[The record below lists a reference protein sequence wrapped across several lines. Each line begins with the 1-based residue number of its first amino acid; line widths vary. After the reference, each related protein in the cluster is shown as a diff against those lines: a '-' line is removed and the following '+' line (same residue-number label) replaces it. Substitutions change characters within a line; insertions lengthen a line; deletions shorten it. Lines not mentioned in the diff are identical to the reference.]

1 MIIMTNA
8 PAEQHASALAYIA
21 LSRGL
26 DRLVNWREVD
36 DMIEYYDD
44 ATNAWYCCPV
54 ADVIALGNASGPD
67 AYSHWCA
74 QTSHEQVAA

>member
-1 MIIMTNA
+1 MTTNA
-8 PAEQHASALAYIA
+8 PASQHESALAYIA

-26 DRLVNWREVD
+26 DCLANWREVD

-44 ATNAWYCCPV
+44 ATNAWYRCDV
-54 ADVIALGNASGPD
+54 ADVIALGSSSGPD